1 MEPSAPPLSSTHIRK
16 LRTKDECVE
25 CIELG
30 KQSNRMVIF
39 HLSIDL
45 PSEGNN
51 DPYNSLIIESAKE
64 NPSAI
69 FCEVDLKR
77 NARIR
82 SAGKKLQFPPQEMR
96 FCPITTER
104 IKNNDWDQINLE
116 QIQNMIRQD
125 RERDGNILFQAIK
138 DKRDRHFAFVAEGQR
153 LKLLYEYLEI
163 PGEIQWPENIVF
175 YYNGLKLKVLEP
187 GRAKL
192 PPSKSTL
199 KKLIAKYSTPD
210 QTERRALFDPANLP
224 RLSVQ
229 ELYRGYPALPVES
242 EITMV
247 NDDRRDDRGRRAG
260 GRGACPRRDDQGRR
274 LDDQGRLDP
283 KWLEGRDRSDRQGD
297 RRDGRGDIAPAPSPA
312 PVPSVIYAEQVQGNE
327 KADRDRIKE
336 LEQQVQTLIQEIQGL
351 KEGKDSIEQ
360 FFK

>member
-77 NARIR
+77 NARLR
-82 SAGKKLQFPPQEMR
+82 AAGKKLEFPPQEMR

-163 PGEIQWPENIVF
+163 PGGIQWPENIVF
-175 YYNGLKLKVLEP
+175 YYNGLKLKVLE

-210 QTERRALFDPANLP
+210 QTERRALFDPAI
-224 RLSVQ
+224 R
-229 ELYRGYPALPVES
+229 EHMGYPALPVES

-247 NDDRRDDRGRRAG
+247 NDDRRANRDRGRHYNERRDDRGGGRYDDRRDDRGRR
-260 GRGACPRRDDQGRR
+260 DD
-274 LDDQGRLDP
+274 
-283 KWLEGRDRSDRQGD
+283 RDRSDRQDD

>member
-1 MEPSAPPLSSTHIRK
+1 MEPLAPPLSSTHIRK

-51 DPYNSLIIESAKE
+51 DPYNSLNIESAKE
-64 NPSAI
+64 NPSAS
-69 FCEVDLKR
+69 FCEVGLKR
-77 NARIR
+77 NARLR
-82 SAGKKLQFPPQEMR
+82 AAGKKLQFPPQEMR

-125 RERDGNILFQAIK
+125 RERDGDILFQAIK

-175 YYNGLKLKVLEP
+175 Y
-187 GRAKL
+187 
-192 PPSKSTL
+192 
-199 KKLIAKYSTPD
+199 
-210 QTERRALFDPANLP
+210 
-224 RLSVQ
+224 
-229 ELYRGYPALPVES
+229 
-242 EITMV
+242 TMV
-247 NDDRRDDRGRRAG
+247 
-260 GRGACPRRDDQGRR
+260 
-274 LDDQGRLDP
+274 
-283 KWLEGRDRSDRQGD
+283 
-297 RRDGRGDIAPAPSPA
+297 
-312 PVPSVIYAEQVQGNE
+312 
-327 KADRDRIKE
+327 
-336 LEQQVQTLIQEIQGL
+336 
-351 KEGKDSIEQ
+351 
-360 FFK
+360 